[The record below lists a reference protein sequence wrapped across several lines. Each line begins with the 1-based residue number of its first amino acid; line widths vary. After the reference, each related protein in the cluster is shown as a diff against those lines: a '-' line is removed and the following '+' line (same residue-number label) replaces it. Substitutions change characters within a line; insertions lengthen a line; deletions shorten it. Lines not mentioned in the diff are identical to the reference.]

1 MAASGDVGNDMGM
14 QQAAKQLR
22 TPRRPL
28 PMIACTKEAGFDEFA
43 PAREQFEKLM
53 GELLLR
59 LELTRTL
66 EHMGRLSR

>member
-1 MAASGDVGNDMGM
+1 
-14 QQAAKQLR
+14 
-22 TPRRPL
+22 
-28 PMIACTKEAGFDEFA
+28 MIACTKEAGFDEFA